1 MRVLETGA
9 MWKCLSKYV
18 CIFLLLTLSG
28 VFYLFRNISILE
40 WKLDLCWELCSNH
53 SEGPTPLD
61 HNQSCNHLS
70 QGQERTP
77 EEALEEHYLLE
88 SIAWPEPP
96 PQPTSIPLEQTSDP
110 AHSHFAVL
118 PAVGGRE
125 WHVGD
130 QLESLVLMKDFQ
142 GHPKSHG
149 GDFLLARLHSP
160 ELGAGVAG
168 QVLDHQNGTYSA
180 IFLLLWEGSVQVEVT
195 LVHPSEAVAV
205 LRNLREERPNRVL
218 YKSLFKYGLLSETTM
233 CNLCLPTNQEPLCNY
248 TDPHTGEPWYCY
260 KPKQLLSC
268 DTRIN
273 HFKAGY
279 QKDLITNK
287 EALLFRSGVNLKTRI
302 RAKGSASVTVLPKKK
317 DKPEVESSHAKPAP
331 VRTTPSGY
339 YFQGSWQS
347 LGDVVMRQFNDP
359 TPITQ
364 CLKGKVVYMY
374 GDSTVRQYYEF
385 LTNFLP
391 ELISV
396 IIITSIGS
404 IIPYTHIFIALISLI
419 IRCVVTILVSVI
431 PLVHF
436 VIGAECFNDCPV
448 MFFIPI
454 YLIGLGCF
462 YVVLVLLS
470 MFMAIKDCQGFC
482 SWVIWISLLILMF
495 CIFAGSGV
503 VFSVFQTTSY
513 NPTLSDGSSNQT
525 IANESYNHTF
535 CSGSNNQSITNPEY
549 CNKTLYLFAFST
561 SLIWILMV
569 VLLTVGLKFYGCV
582 RIEMILKSLGLWLLG
597 HDPIY
602 LCFGESTI
610 QSYSYGGYY
619 ERQPTGALVD
629 C

>member
-1 MRVLETGA
+1 

-28 VFYLFRNISILE
+28 VFFLFRNISILE
-40 WKLDLCWELCSNH
+40 WKLDLCIWELCSNH
-53 SEGPTPLD
+53 AEGPTPLD

-96 PQPTSIPLEQTSDP
+96 PRPTSIPLEQTSDP

-218 YKSLFKYGLLSETTM
+218 YKSLFKCGLLSETTM

-279 QKDLITNK
+279 QKDLITDK
-287 EALLFRSGVNLKTRI
+287 EALLFQSGVNLKTRI
-302 RAKGSASVTVLPKKK
+302 RAKGSDSVTVLPKKK
-317 DKPEVESSHAKPAP
+317 DKPEVESSLAKPAP

-359 TPITQ
+359 TAITQ

-385 LTNFLP
+385 LANFLP

-396 IIITSIGS
+396 IINTSIGS

-419 IRCVVTILVSVI
+419 IRCVVTIFVSII

-470 MFMAIKDCQGFC
+470 LFMAIKDCQRFC

-495 CIFAGSGV
+495 CLFAGSGV

-610 QSYSYGGYY
+610 Q
-619 ERQPTGALVD
+619 
-629 C
+629 

>member
-1 MRVLETGA
+1 MGETPHIQVCQACSVTPKKTRGCNRCQRGLETGA
-9 MWKCLSKYV
+9 MWKCLNKYV

-28 VFYLFRNISILE
+28 VFFLFRNISILE
-40 WKLDLCWELCSNH
+40 WKLDLCIWELCSNH
-53 SEGPTPLD
+53 SEGLTPLD
-61 HNQSCNHLS
+61 HNQSCNHL
-70 QGQERTP
+70 GQERTP

-96 PQPTSIPLEQTSDP
+96 PQLMSISLEQTSDP

-142 GHPKSHG
+142 GSPKSHG

-180 IFLLLWEGSVQVEVT
+180 IFLLMWEGSVQVEVT

-205 LRNLREERPNRVL
+205 LRNLREEQPNRVL
-218 YKSLFKYGLLSETTM
+218 YKSLFRYGLLSETTM

-279 QKDLITNK
+279 QKDLITDK
-287 EALLFRSGVNLKTRI
+287 EALLFQSGVNLKTHI
-302 RAKGSASVTVLPKKK
+302 QAKGSDSVTVLPKKK

-347 LGDVVMRQFNDP
+347 LGDIVMRQFNDP
-359 TPITQ
+359 TAITQ

-385 LTNFLP
+385 LTSFLP
-391 ELISV
+391 ELKDFDLRSPGKAGPFMAVDIPHNILLKYRSHGPPITWTPLSISQLRYVANELDGLAGGSDTVVVISV
-396 IIITSIGS
+396 WAHFCTFPVQVYIRRLR
-404 IIPYTHIFIALISLI
+404 HIRRAVVRLLNRAPGTVVVVRSANLRAQSLKESLI
-419 IRCVVTILVSVI
+419 VSDWFSVQLDGVIKAMFRGLNIKLVDAWEMTLAHHLPHNIHPHPPIIKNMINTILSHV
-431 PLVHF
+431 
-436 VIGAECFNDCPV
+436 CPV
-448 MFFIPI
+448 
-454 YLIGLGCF
+454 
-462 YVVLVLLS
+462 
-470 MFMAIKDCQGFC
+470 K
-482 SWVIWISLLILMF
+482 
-495 CIFAGSGV
+495 
-503 VFSVFQTTSY
+503 
-513 NPTLSDGSSNQT
+513 N
-525 IANESYNHTF
+525 
-535 CSGSNNQSITNPEY
+535 
-549 CNKTLYLFAFST
+549 
-561 SLIWILMV
+561 
-569 VLLTVGLKFYGCV
+569 
-582 RIEMILKSLGLWLLG
+582 
-597 HDPIY
+597 
-602 LCFGESTI
+602 
-610 QSYSYGGYY
+610 
-619 ERQPTGALVD
+619 
-629 C
+629 